1 MQALELKIDYVPLS
15 QLKPFDRNARK
26 HDEKDVKNIAQSID
40 KYGFNDPIG
49 VWGDDNVIVEGHG
62 RFLAAKKLKLKK
74 VPVLRLDHLT
84 DAQRREYAIAH
95 NATAELS
102 EWDESIL
109 DMDLPSMDFS
119 GFDFD
124 FLKIDDELHA
134 EEDEERK
141 FQEMKKDFEERMASG
156 ELSEDDEEY
165 QEFIHKFDAKKTTDD
180 CYTPPIV
187 YDAVADYVAERYG
200 VKKSDFVRPFVPGG
214 DYQNYKYKPTDVV
227 VDNPPFSILSE
238 IVRFYHEKNIKCFL
252 FAPHLTLFSG
262 TASACAFIVCG
273 VPITYENGAVVNTSF
288 ITNMEDCAFR
298 SAPKLYR
305 AVTEANDENLK
316 QNRKVL
322 PKYSYP
328 KNVMTSAMMTGFSR
342 YGIDFEVGKNQCAF
356 IRALDSQKESG
367 KGLFGSGFLISNG
380 KKAEREKAERE
391 KAEVWELSEREL
403 AIIDSLE
410 Q

>member
-134 EEDEERK
+134 EEDEEQK
-141 FQEMKKDFEERMASG
+141 FQEMKRDFEERMASG

-238 IVRFYHEKNIKCFL
+238 IVRFYHEKNIKFFL
-252 FAPHLTLFSG
+252 FAPHLTLFSV

-273 VPITYENGAVVNTSF
+273 VGITYENGAVVNTSF

-305 AVTEANDENLK
+305 AVTDANNENLK
-316 QNRKVL
+316 QSRKEL

-328 KNVMTSAMMTGFSR
+328 KNVMTSTMMTGFSR
-342 YGIDFEVGKNQCAF
+342 YGIDFEVGKSQCAF
-356 IRALDSQKESG
+356 IRSLDSQKESG
-367 KGLFGSGFLISNG
+367 KGLFGSGFLISNA